1 MQHIPEEF
9 SLIRRLP
16 PYVFSIVN
24 ELKSRARARGDD
36 IIDLGM
42 GNPDQPTPEHIVKK
56 LIEASKDP
64 RAHRYSASAGIPK
77 LRKAVSDWY
86 KRKYDVDLDPD
97 TEVVTTIGSK
107 EGICHLM
114 LSILSPGDTVIVP
127 NPSYP
132 IHIYSVIISRGDVH
146 SVPFTR
152 DSNILDGI
160 EKAVK
165 ETWPKPKVLM
175 ISFPN
180 NPTTSVV
187 DLDFFKDIYEL
198 AKEAGLIVVH
208 DLAYAEL
215 CFDGYEAPSFLQVPG
230 AQEIGVEFY
239 SLSKSYNMPGWRVGF
254 MVGNARIVSA
264 LKRIKSYMDYGIFTP
279 IQVASIA
286 ALNGPQDC
294 VKDIR
299 NLYKSRRDKL
309 VDGLSKA
316 GWKIPKPKGTM
327 FVWAEI
333 PEEFKAMG
341 SLEFSKLLIEQ
352 AKVAVSPGIGFGN
365 YGEGN
370 LRFALVENEKRIMQ
384 AVRGIRKFINSY

>member
-42 GNPDQPTPEHIVKK
+42 GNPDQATPDHIVKK
-56 LIEASKDP
+56 LVEASRDP

-86 KRKYDVDLDPD
+86 KRNYDVELDPD
-97 TEVVTTIGSK
+97 SEVVTTIGSK

-180 NPTTSVV
+180 NPTTAVV

-215 CFDGYEAPSFLQVPG
+215 CFDGYKAPSFLQVPG
-230 AQEIGVEFY
+230 AQDIGVEFY
-239 SLSKSYNMPGWRVGF
+239 SLSKSYNMPGWRAGFAVGS
-254 MVGNARIVSA
+254 RELVSA
-264 LKRIKSYMDYGIFTP
+264 LTTIKGYMDYGSFAPT
-279 IQVASIA
+279 QLAAATALRDCDADVAAIRELYRHRAGVLA
-286 ALNGPQDC
+286 A
-294 VKDIR
+294 
-299 NLYKSRRDKL
+299 
-309 VDGLSKA
+309 GLQAAGWPVTAPEATMFLWARVPERFASKGAVAFAAELLEKA
-316 GWKIPKPKGTM
+316 GVAVAPGVGFGPGGEG
-327 FVWAEI
+327 FVR
-333 PEEFKAMG
+333 
-341 SLEFSKLLIEQ
+341 FSLIEPDDRVAAACQ
-352 AKVAVSPGIGFGN
+352 ALQTF
-365 YGEGN
+365 
-370 LRFALVENEKRIMQ
+370 LRA
-384 AVRGIRKFINSY
+384 